1 MNDLKNELN
10 WLSRVIGLMGLAHI
24 APVSIASFTAYD
36 IVYLTMPF
44 SEWDPVAR
52 LLHGLWMLM
61 ATIII
66 ILNAGMEN

>member
-1 MNDLKNELN
+1 MSALKSELN

-24 APVSIASFTAYD
+24 TPVSIVSFTAYD

-52 LLHGLWMLM
+52 FLHGLWMIM
-61 ATIII
+61 VTIII
-66 ILNAGMEN
+66 ILNADMKS